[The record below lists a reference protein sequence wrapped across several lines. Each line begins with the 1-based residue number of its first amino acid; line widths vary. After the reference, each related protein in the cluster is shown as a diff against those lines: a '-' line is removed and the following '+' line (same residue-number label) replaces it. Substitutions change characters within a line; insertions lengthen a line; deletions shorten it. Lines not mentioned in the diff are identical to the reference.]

1 MYSLSKWTDGR
12 ADKWSSIL
20 CIHSKYIHREGRN
33 SMLYELLHTV
43 GDTDG
48 HSNRTSLGLFQVLR
62 LSCIYIIFVDDSK
75 NFMMMMMEEE
85 TFGNCVV

>member
-1 MYSLSKWTDGR
+1 
-12 ADKWSSIL
+12 
-20 CIHSKYIHREGRN
+20 
-33 SMLYELLHTV
+33 MLYELLHTV

-75 NFMMMMMEEE
+75 NFMMMMMMEE
-85 TFGNCVV
+85 TFGNWVV